1 MATHVKFV
9 HDFVTSVKKAIQ
21 LQNIGNGDAIT
32 NYALGTEGYRDG
44 VEAETAKT
52 GLNLFE
58 DAVSSTITGVLGCE
72 EYKSMGLLDSQR
84 KAAILVGKL
93 CASPSIAL
101 QNLDKLRDPVLL
113 SGERMIGAEEYGV
126 DDAIDP
132 ADVMANLGIESYDG
146 QKLQNAIYYSIA
158 YNLGAAR
165 QDAFGEA
172 FFPTITIDPT
182 VSGFTI
188 ELEFASLIPEFLRER
203 NGNPDNPKFNRIPV
217 IKSIYDHSIHT
228 TDKNKCIPVFE
239 NSENADVLIADLKHV
254 DTSTT
259 REITTAPIKFGK
271 TVSLLGLSQDDY
283 LLSTGVM
290 DMTDS
295 LDRTVTLDKIYYSL
309 NKDAEE
315 TFAADMSIYP
325 HNGFI
330 ANPLEHHKDVI
341 LNFNAGRVVIPVST
355 IKNAKGT
362 ASEQWKKVVEQIKT
376 TEDITGWTAIV
387 AIKINGRGN
396 TQSSDFEL
404 FGNAFEL
411 ESVTNA
417 AGVKVDSNSDGYKAI
432 KTMIDSFK
440 FLGYDLEAY
449 RTNSNLRTRGQI
461 VTTDKYRQTY
471 NVPFR
476 SGVTSISPVT
486 SPTGNDNDSAK
497 LAYQIQ
503 LAGIKASRYAVA
515 TLDQWSSKLALA
527 ESNGSLKNLS
537 LQTIARD
544 FVTPYY
550 SEQTLDLF
558 NILNNIES
566 NKKQQDIR
574 AALLTYIETEA
585 MRMYIESGYGPAFDT
600 LRGNVGGKITL
611 LIGTDPNIYRLLVT
625 DVDRFPLSNMFDIQI
640 VSTLDPLIKGKI
652 YMTFGIF
659 DETRNTTPNPLNFG
673 NMLWSPTISYEI
685 VTKTNGANNSEC
697 HNNPRFLHIVHLPIL
712 TRFNVIN
719 IDAAFKKIPTLQG
732 NYDTVNPLTK

>member
-9 HDFVTSVKKAIQ
+9 HDFVTGVKKAIE
-21 LQNIGNGDAIT
+21 LQNIGNNDAIT
-32 NYALGTEGYRDG
+32 NYSIGTEGYADG
-44 VEAETAKT
+44 VEAEAAKA
-52 GLNLFE
+52 GLGLLE
-58 DAVSSTITGVLGCE
+58 DAINTTITGVLGRE
-72 EYKSMGLLDSQR
+72 EYKNLGLLDSQR
-84 KAAILVGKL
+84 KAALWVSKL
-93 CASPSIAL
+93 CASPAVAL
-101 QNLDKLRDPVLL
+101 QNLDKLKNPLL
-113 SGERMIGAEEYGV
+113 LKDERMIGAEEYGV

-132 ADVMANLGIESYDG
+132 SDLMANIALESYDG

-188 ELEFASLIPEFLRER
+188 ELEFASLIPEFVRER
-203 NGNPDNPKFNRIPV
+203 NGNPDNPKFNRIPM
-217 IKSIYDHSIHT
+217 IKSIYDHKIHT
-228 TDKNKCIPVFE
+228 TDKNKCIPVFD
-239 NSENADVLIADLKHV
+239 NSDNADVLIGDLKHV

-290 DMTDS
+290 DMTDA
-295 LDRTVTLDKIYYSL
+295 LDRTITLEKIYYSL
-309 NKDAEE
+309 NKDDDEI
-315 TFAADMSIYP
+315 FAADMSIYP

-341 LNFNAGRVVIPVST
+341 LNFSAGRIVIPVSS
-355 IKNAKGT
+355 IKNAKGIES
-362 ASEQWKKVVEQIKT
+362 AQWKKVVDEVKGQ
-376 TEDITGWTAIV
+376 EDITNWTAIV

-411 ESVTNA
+411 VSVTNA
-417 AGVKVDSNSDGYKAI
+417 ANQDVDKNGHGYKAI
-432 KTMIDSFK
+432 KGMIDSFK
-440 FLGYDLEAY
+440 FVGYDLEAY
-449 RTNSNLRTRGQI
+449 RTNSNLRTRGQVI
-461 VTTDKYRQTY
+461 TTDKYRQTY

-527 ESNGSLKNLS
+527 ENNGSLQKLA

-558 NILNNIES
+558 NILNSIES

-574 AALLTYIETEA
+574 AALLSYIETEA

-600 LRGNVGGKITL
+600 LRGSVGGKITL
-611 LIGTDPNIYRLLVT
+611 LIGTDCNIYRLLVT
-625 DVDRFPLSNMFDIQI
+625 DVDRFPLSNMFDVQI
-640 VSTLDPLIKGKI
+640 VHTLDPLIKGKI

-719 IDAAFKKIPTLQG
+719 IDASFKKIPTLQG
-732 NYDTVNPLTK
+732 NYNSKDPLS

>member
-362 ASEQWKKVVEQIKT
+362 ASEQWKKGGVLTLEQNLLQKIKDT
-376 TEDITGWTAIV
+376 SAQIDNLALEISEDNDTMFDSIFSNMQNQ
-387 AIKINGRGN
+387 INAAKASAEQA
-396 TQSSDFEL
+396 T
-404 FGNAFEL
+404 
-411 ESVTNA
+411 SVTLSFTVPLKSSGTGA
-417 AGVKVDSNSDGYKAI
+417 WSTTSDSKTQVVLSIANKFTSDKQP
-432 KTMIDSFK
+432 MIICKDI
-440 FLGYDLEAY
+440 
-449 RTNSNLRTRGQI
+449 N
-461 VTTDKYRQTY
+461 
-471 NVPFR
+471 
-476 SGVTSISPVT
+476 
-486 SPTGNDNDSAK
+486 NDD
-497 LAYQIQ
+497 Y
-503 LAGIKASRYAVA
+503 G
-515 TLDQWSSKLALA
+515 
-527 ESNGSLKNLS
+527 
-537 LQTIARD
+537 
-544 FVTPYY
+544 
-550 SEQTLDLF
+550 
-558 NILNNIES
+558 NIES
-566 NKKQQDIR
+566 I
-574 AALLTYIETEA
+574 
-585 MRMYIESGYGPAFDT
+585 SFDT
-600 LRGNVGGKITL
+600 NSIT
-611 LIGTDPNIYRLLVT
+611 IIM
-625 DVDRFPLSNMFDIQI
+625 S
-640 VSTLDPLIKGKI
+640 K
-652 YMTFGIF
+652 
-659 DETRNTTPNPLNFG
+659 E
-673 NMLWSPTISYEI
+673 
-685 VTKTNGANNSEC
+685 NSK
-697 HNNPRFLHIVHLPIL
+697 
-712 TRFNVIN
+712 VIN
-719 IDAAFKKIPTLQG
+719 LFAFYPQ
-732 NYDTVNPLTK
+732 